1 MQKKR
6 EVDID
11 EMYEIQRKKKKMNEN
26 DIEECIGVVQER
38 KERPSSKIQNKSQ

>member
-11 EMYEIQRKKKKMNEN
+11 EMYEIQRKKKKMNAN
-26 DIEECIGVVQER
+26 DIEERIGVVQER
-38 KERPSSKIQNKSQ
+38 KERTNSKIQNKSL

>member
-26 DIEECIGVVQER
+26 DIEERIGVVYER
-38 KERPSSKIQNKSQ
+38 KERTNSKIQNKSQ